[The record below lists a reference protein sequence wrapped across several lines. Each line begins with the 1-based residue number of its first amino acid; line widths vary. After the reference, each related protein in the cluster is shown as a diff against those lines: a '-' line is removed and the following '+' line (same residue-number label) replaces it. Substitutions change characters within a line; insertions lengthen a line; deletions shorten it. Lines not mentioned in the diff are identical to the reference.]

1 MKIAVNTRTR
11 KTVAVLCIAV
21 VVCAAFLSAVAV
33 SLPPVILTALWLVI
47 PAVAVVVIRRQA
59 VQCDEQ
65 PVSLLSLVLSRAPPS
80 PLALA

>member
-1 MKIAVNTRTR
+1 MNTRTR

-21 VVCAAFLSAVAV
+21 VVFAAFLPALAVN
-33 SLPPVILTALWLVI
+33 LPPVILTALWLVI

-59 VQCDEQ
+59 VRCDEQ

-80 PLALA
+80 LLALA

>member
-1 MKIAVNTRTR
+1 MRSVNTQTS

-21 VVCAAFLSAVAV
+21 VVFAAFLPAVAV

-47 PAVAVVVIRRQA
+47 PAVAVAVIRREA
-59 VQCDEQ
+59 VRCDEQ

-80 PLALA
+80 KAALA